1 MSAHLTPGVHIKHVV
16 IQPKH
21 VLQTGVPVFLGLVSR
36 QLLDELNQEQA
47 DLHEKFITQP
57 IARAPATHLVRK
69 RGYLRLPRRPP
80 PSVEASLGDPGSGDT
95 ASYMQ
100 SVDTMRADERVQEQV
115 IASGGAA
122 GQLNSAQAA
131 PTDETAPLNQTPQR
145 FTLWPQF
152 EATYGNLSDLGFL
165 TRAVQGFFA
174 NGGSLCYVQVVA
186 YEEGAMVEAVDAA
199 LEILADYDD
208 YDLICAP
215 DLMWPML
222 SGEAHGS
229 RTGGDQIT
237 DEIAEEIVAMQ
248 RSIILHCELL
258 GNRFAILDSLPQ
270 ANVTDVEAQR
280 HQLNGASAAL
290 YYPWVRVAHGPVT
303 TGGLVPPCGHVAG
316 VIARTDQ
323 RVGVHKAPANEEMEG
338 VLDLAVRLTDE
349 QQGPL
354 NDIHVNCL
362 RVFPRRGIRIWGAR
376 TLSPQP
382 AWMYVNERR
391 IFTTA
396 ARWLERNMIDVVF
409 EPHTPALWARIVRN
423 LTDYFTTL
431 LEQGALAGGG
441 SQPFY
446 IKCDAETNPPEQR
459 ETGHI
464 VTEIGL
470 ATTAPAEFI
479 IVQLIHG
486 PTGVRIVGPL

>member
-1 MSAHLTPGVHIKHVV
+1 MSAHLTPGVHIKHLV

-21 VLQTGVPVFLGLVSR
+21 ILQTGVPVFLGLVRR
-36 QLLDELNQEQA
+36 QLLDELNQGQA
-47 DLHEKFITQP
+47 DLHETFITQP
-57 IARAPATHLVRK
+57 IANAPTTHIVRK
-69 RGYLRLPRRPP
+69 RGYLRLPKRPP
-80 PSVEASLGDPGSGDT
+80 PPAEAQLGDPGSGDT
-95 ASYMQ
+95 TSYMQ
-100 SVDTMRADERVQEQV
+100 SVDSMRADERVREQV

-131 PTDETAPLNQTPQR
+131 PMDAQQPLNQTPQR
-145 FTLWPQF
+145 FSLWPQF

-165 TRAVQGFFA
+165 TRAVHGFFA

-186 YEEGAMVEAVDAA
+186 YEESAIADAVDAC
-199 LEILADYDD
+199 LETLADYDD

-215 DLMWPML
+215 DLMW
-222 SGEAHGS
+222 SSSRGEAHEGH
-229 RTGGDQIT
+229 DA
-237 DEIAEEIVAMQ
+237 DEAIIAMQ
-248 RSIILHCELL
+248 RAIIRHCELL

-270 ANVTDVEAQR
+270 ANAAEVEAQR

-290 YYPWVRVAHGPVT
+290 YYPWVRVANGPVA

-323 RVGVHKAPANEEMEG
+323 RVGVHKAPANEELEG

-354 NDIHVNCL
+354 NEMRVNCL
-362 RVFPRRGIRIWGAR
+362 RVFPRRGIRVWGAR
-376 TLSPQP
+376 TLSPQQ

-409 EPHTPALWARIVRN
+409 ESHTPALWARIVRN
-423 LTDYFTTL
+423 LTDYFTSL

-441 SQPFY
+441 PQPFY

-459 ETGHI
+459 ETGRI